1 VDELQYIHNAKQAM
15 TVCKMCKECNGEVCR
30 GLTPGPGGKG
40 QGHTFVRN
48 VAAFKQVKLHMRV
61 IGENVEPDT
70 TFQGF
75 GSSYAAPIFA
85 APISNVKVNYG
96 SLVDEETYLKGLVDG
111 MRQSQLLAFLG
122 DAPALSTFNLSCAAM
137 HENPMH
143 TIMTVK
149 PWEHNALKQRLQVVL
164 DAHPMAVAMD
174 IDAGGLVSL
183 RSTDPRVSILS
194 VEDLKAVK
202 AQLGSVPLIL
212 KGIMTLSDAKLALD
226 AGADGLIVSNHGGR
240 VMDDGLATLEVLE
253 EIIAVVN
260 DRCPVWLDGGV
271 RTGSDVF
278 KALALGAKAVLV
290 GRPYSHA
297 SLGSGAEG
305 VQHLS
310 QKLIRELKDAMR
322 MTQCATL
329 ADITRDKVRW
339 ISSIK

>member
-1 VDELQYIHNAKQAM
+1 MDDLQYIQNAKQAM

-48 VAAFKQVKLHMRV
+48 VAAFKQVKLHMA
-61 IGENVEPDT
+61 ILGDNVEPVTDISL
-70 TFQGF
+70 F
-75 GSSYAAPIFA
+75 GQTYAAPIFA

-96 SLVDEETYLKGLVDG
+96 SLVDEATYLTGLVDG
-111 MRQSQLLAFLG
+111 MRHSQLLAFLG
-122 DAPALSTFNLSCAAM
+122 DAPAVSTFNLSVAAL
-137 HENPMH
+137 HDHPKH

-149 PWEHNALKQRLQVVL
+149 PWEPSALTQRLGVVL
-164 DAHPMAVAMD
+164 AEHPLAVAMD

-194 VEDLKAVK
+194 IAALKAVK

-212 KGIMTLSDAKLALD
+212 KGIMTVSDAQKAVEI
-226 AGADGLIVSNHGGR
+226 GADVIIVSNHGGR
-240 VMDDGLATLEVLE
+240 VMDDGMATLEMLE
-253 EIIAVVN
+253 TIIDAVN

-329 ADITRDKVRW
+329 TDITRDKVRW
-339 ISSIK
+339 VSSFR